1 MLKEDEDVE
10 EFKGGEFD
18 AVPTEGKYTSE
29 VSIRHQINLL
39 YKSKKGLRTI
49 FKSLLLPTVAPCAV
63 VVTTAQ
69 LHSTKPE
76 LRFCAGSNS
85 AYSASE
91 IRVGEDGENRGTGWK

>member
-39 YKSKKGLRTI
+39 FKSKKG
-49 FKSLLLPTVAPCAV
+49 FKNN
-63 VVTTAQ
+63 
-69 LHSTKPE
+69 
-76 LRFCAGSNS
+76 F
-85 AYSASE
+85 
-91 IRVGEDGENRGTGWK
+91 